1 MDNAPRPGIA
11 TVMSFIDCINRRD
24 IDGLDAL
31 MTDGHTLHVFNE
43 EPLSG
48 RAAMI
53 EAWRD
58 YFTSF
63 PEYVIHPH
71 EYSDANEGVAVLG
84 HTTGSHL
91 GLPDHVERA
100 QTLIWFARVEHG
112 RLRLWRLFEDTPHHR
127 HEFGFGA
134 AG

>member
-1 MDNAPRPGIA
+1 MERELRPNVVA
-11 TVMSFIDCINRRD
+11 VMNFIDCINRRD
-24 IDGLDAL
+24 VEGLDGL

-53 EAWRD
+53 EAWRG
-58 YFTSF
+58 YFSSF
-63 PEYVIHPH
+63 PEYAIHPH
-71 EYSDANEGVAVLG
+71 EYSEVNEGVAVLG

-100 QTLIWFARVEHG
+100 TTLIWFARVERG

-127 HEFGFGA
+127 HEFGFA
-134 AG
+134 